1 MNSMVLTKNL
11 KKLKFLTL
19 WTPRCSPYEWGLTE
33 MAWLGY
39 SSSTDGVSGL
49 LHFYKETK
57 AAAAKAVTAAVY
69 TGQVNCTSGNER
81 INLHFLVYYL
91 APLIRVYTRFIFHE
105 I

>member
-19 WTPRCSPYEWGLTE
+19 SSLWTARCSPEWGLTE

-49 LHFYKETK
+49 LHFYKET
-57 AAAAKAVTAAVY
+57 
-69 TGQVNCTSGNER
+69 VNCTSGNER

-91 APLIRVYTRFIFHE
+91 APLTRFIFHE